1 MLFPGSESTSYKL
14 GNVDFNQK
22 NVIAAGSW
30 NEYPGKANFEKTIK
44 NLYKNKM
51 IDIEAETI
59 YLKELVIGHVTPQ
72 FGKVEIFSACR
83 INTL

>member
-1 MLFPGSESTSYKL
+1 
-14 GNVDFNQK
+14 
-22 NVIAAGSW
+22 
-30 NEYPGKANFEKTIK
+30 
-44 NLYKNKM
+44 M